1 MRQVLFFRSTL
12 VLGFL
17 LLASFAVYAQPGG
30 PPPDPDVPITG
41 LELLVGGGIYLGV
54 RNILNRNSKKNR

>member
-1 MRQVLFFRSTL
+1 MRQVLFLRSTL
-12 VLGFL
+12 LLGFL
-17 LLASFAVYAQPGG
+17 LVVTFASAQPGG
-30 PPPDPDVPITG
+30 PPPNPDVPITG

>member
-1 MRQVLFFRSTL
+1 MRQVLFLRSTF

-17 LLASFAVYAQPGG
+17 LLVTIANAQPGG
-30 PPPDPDVPITG
+30 PPPNPDVPITG
-41 LELLVGGGIYLGV
+41 LEFLVGGGIYLGV